1 MSEIIIEKRKEKI
14 PFIEIKMKKEYDMS
28 PTGPEHYWLCRA
40 ITKFLEELVLST
52 DYAIMS
58 DVYRY
63 LTENTLNLFGDF
75 KHGVAHKKFI
85 ENLQR
90 FGASK
95 NFIKQKIQEYAGTGV
110 AQGTY
115 APDVFVLHK
124 DEVFNRFSI
133 PLMIFEVISYNKKE
147 NDLYF
152 KPYFYETIGVQ
163 EYYICQ
169 STRTRGTVIKAYH
182 LVMERY
188 EEMRLEKQGYFSEV
202 LLNYIPQVWQF

>member
-1 MSEIIIEKRKEKI
+1 MSDIIAKQKEEKI
-14 PFIEIKMKKEYDMS
+14 PLIEIKMKREYNIS
-28 PTGPEHYWLCRA
+28 PTGPEHFELRFS
-40 ITKFLEELVLST
+40 IVTFLDGLVLST
-52 DYAIMS
+52 DYSVLS

-63 LTENTLNLFGDF
+63 LDEDTCNLFGDF
-75 KHGVAHKKFI
+75 KHGVAHEKFI

-95 NFIKQKIQEYAGTGV
+95 SFIKQKLQDYARTGV

-124 DEVFNRFSI
+124 DEVYNRFSI
-133 PLMIFEVISYNKKE
+133 PLIVLEVLAHNKKE
-147 NDLYF
+147 DDLYF
-152 KPYFYETIGVQ
+152 KPYYYETIGVQ

-169 STRTRGTVIKAYH
+169 STRTRGTIIKAYH

-188 EEMRLEKQGYFSEV
+188 EEKRLEKQGYFSEI
-202 LLNYIPQVWQF
+202 LLNYVPQVWQI

>member
-1 MSEIIIEKRKEKI
+1 MSEFIIEKRKEKI

-28 PTGPEHYWLCRA
+28 PTGPEHSELCFA
-40 ITKFLEELVLST
+40 IATYLKYLVSTT
-52 DYAIMS
+52 DYKILY

-63 LTENTLNLFGDF
+63 LDEDTLNLFGDF
-75 KHGVAHKKFI
+75 KHGVAHKKFV

-95 NFIKQKIQEYAGTGV
+95 NFIKQKLQEYAGTGV

-124 DEVFNRFSI
+124 DEVYNRFSI
-133 PLMIFEVISYNKKE
+133 PLMIFEVLSYNKKE

-169 STRTRGTVIKAYH
+169 STRSQGTVIKAYR

-188 EEMRLEKQGYFSEV
+188 EEMRLENQGYFSEV